1 MLSLLWLGSL
11 LWIGLGPWHGN
22 FSMLEVWPKKK
33 KGLRNHMHETIPILL
48 NVNINQMPGDN
59 SKTFISHQHFL
70 HHIKIYKTIVDR
82 YSNFLSYGS
91 MTFLEGPDLLVSL
104 FVCLFIYLF
113 IYFCLFGRHTHGIWR
128 FPG

>member
-1 MLSLLWLGSL
+1 
-11 LWIGLGPWHGN
+11 
-22 FSMLEVWPKKK
+22 
-33 KGLRNHMHETIPILL
+33 MHETIPILL

-113 IYFCLFGRHTHGIWR
+113 IYLFLSFWAPYPWHMEVPRLR
-128 FPG
+128 VQLEL